1 MGKEFEKEYIHAC
14 VKKKKKKKPEF
25 EPKKK
30 KKKTKITIVSGA
42 SQGDRYLDNTF
53 SLSSQRIN
61 SVPIYT

>member
-14 VKKKKKKKPEF
+14 VKKKKKTEF

-30 KKKTKITIVSGA
+30 NKKTKITIVSGA

>member
-1 MGKEFEKEYIHAC
+1 MC
-14 VKKKKKKKPEF
+14 KKKKKKNQNLNR
-25 EPKKK
+25 KKK
-30 KKKTKITIVSGA
+30 NKKTKITIVSGA

>member
-30 KKKTKITIVSGA
+30 NKKTKITIVSGA